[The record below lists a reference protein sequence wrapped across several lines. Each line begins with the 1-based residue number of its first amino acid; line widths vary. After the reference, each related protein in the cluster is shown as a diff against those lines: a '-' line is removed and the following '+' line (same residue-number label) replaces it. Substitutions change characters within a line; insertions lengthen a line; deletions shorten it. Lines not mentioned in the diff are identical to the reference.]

1 MRQFWVVP
9 AKSKPNFPLKDGT
22 KNQTTAQ
29 EKRYGCFHSAHY
41 EGNPPS
47 SQTLADRRAVPRAPS
62 KPKVQPV

>member
-9 AKSKPNFPLKDGT
+9 AKSKPNFPLQDGP

-29 EKRYGCFHSAHY
+29 EKRYGCFHGAHY

-47 SQTLADRRAVPRAPS
+47 SQTLADRARGPSRAVEA
-62 KPKVQPV
+62 